1 MKADSKK
8 VTLFQILLIL
18 FFFFCLICTFPFAI
32 KLFLSAAEILLKRPL
47 RDVLKWTEVVIHTM
61 ALFASTAAVVYFFCY
76 IPRGRKIFGDIKT
89 VLVKICNDPDAK
101 KSVLALFVIYVLAYF
116 AVIRSNFY
124 YKDDIRRAL
133 TGHKSWVGSS
143 RFISEIF
150 SVFLHTNFYLND
162 ISPITQT
169 LSIFLL
175 SVMSFLLVYIIDK
188 NTFVG
193 GELYK
198 SADGIVKAEKK
209 LSKLLLLASCFAGLS
224 PFYIEN
230 ISYKFDS
237 PYMAFSMLLG
247 VLPFVFIG
255 GRALYFTVSFISLV
269 LICSSYQAANSVYI
283 VVAIF
288 LAFKMLK
295 EGVRLKDIRDFVL
308 ISILSYVV
316 SLLFFR
322 IFIMIPTSATISER
336 STDMLSVSQLAAQIP
351 LNFIS
356 YARAVTSG
364 FGNLWI
370 KIFTVISIIVFPII
384 SALSAKED
392 GAISPKNALTL
403 AFFALVALILAFS
416 LSFGVYLI
424 IGNTLIADRAFLGF
438 DIFICLICMLN
449 IRFCTCC
456 AGNVACADKG
466 CTFGL
471 YKIILAAVRTV
482 TVCLFYGLFVCATVK
497 GNLYTKQQEYQN
509 FRYTLLMSDLSH
521 IVDPNTRPTLY
532 ISGDLG
538 AASSTYM
545 ENKNYTFNMGTT
557 SSGWAN
563 DLVLKWNMNFNIES
577 DGTVNFDE
585 SPELKNLLLSL
596 PLLSDSYYHSI
607 FGNSEIYY
615 VVLKNPQVNE
625 YNIK

>member
-1 MKADSKK
+1 M
-8 VTLFQILLIL
+8 
-18 FFFFCLICTFPFAI
+18 
-32 KLFLSAAEILLKRPL
+32 
-47 RDVLKWTEVVIHTM
+47 
-61 ALFASTAAVVYFFCY
+61 
-76 IPRGRKIFGDIKT
+76 
-89 VLVKICNDPDAK
+89 
-101 KSVLALFVIYVLAYF
+101 LAYF

-162 ISPITQT
+162 ISPVTQT
-169 LSIFLL
+169 VSIFLL
-175 SVMSFLLVYIIDK
+175 ALMSFLLAYI
-188 NTFVG
+188 FG
-193 GELYK
+193 CK
-198 SADGIVKAEKK
+198 SGICDENAGQDCRNDGNADTKVRSDGK
-209 LSKLLLLASCFAGLS
+209 LSKLLLLASTFAGLS

-237 PYMAFSMLLG
+237 PYMALSMLLG
-247 VLPFVFIG
+247 VLPFVFAG
-255 GRALYFTVSFISLV
+255 SRVLYFTVSFISLV

-295 EGVRLKDIRDFVL
+295 EGARLKTLRDFVL
-308 ISILSYVV
+308 ISILSYAA

-336 STDMLSVSQLAAQIP
+336 STDVLSVSQLAAQIP

-356 YARAVTSG
+356 YAKAVTSG
-364 FGNLWI
+364 FGNYWI
-370 KIFTVISIIVFPII
+370 KICTVISIILFSII
-384 SALSAKED
+384 SAAPAKVD
-392 GAISPKNALTL
+392 GAVSPKNTAEHEYRDIQKGRSLKSPRGLFDALTF
-403 AFFALVALILAFS
+403 AFFALVTLILAFS
-416 LSFGVYLI
+416 LSFGAYLI

-438 DIFICLICMLN
+438 DVFICLLCMFN
-449 IRFCTCC
+449 IYSCTC
-456 AGNVACADKG
+456 ALTLSHSDKSDICG
-466 CTFGL
+466 FHK
-471 YKIILAAVRTV
+471 KILPVVKTV

-521 IVDPNTRPTLY
+521 IVDPNKRPTLY

-545 ENKNYTFNMGTT
+545 ENKNYKFNLGTT

-563 DLVLKWNMNFNIES
+563 DLVLRWNMNFNVES

-585 SPELKNLLLSL
+585 SPELKNTLLSL

-607 FGNSEIYY
+607 FGNSEICY
-615 VVLKNPQVNE
+615 VILKKPQVKE
-625 YNIK
+625 YRIR